1 MRDNYNPKIFYSLI
15 YYFARAF
22 MCSYGQLE
30 VAGTENIPLTGGCL
44 FAANHQSFMD
54 PPLIGSCI
62 SKEMYFLARGSL
74 SDNPIL
80 KVILPHCNVIPVSKS
95 GNDVAAF
102 KKMFKVL
109 KSNGSILLFPEGTRS
124 KDGNLLPAK
133 GGAGLIACKTRVP
146 VVPVRVFGAHE
157 IMPKGSYLLNR
168 GPLQVVFEKPIFAE
182 EYDPAANKSLE
193 PKERFL
199 YASRY
204 IMDKIAGIQCLP
216 ISKF

>member
-1 MRDNYNPKIFYSLI
+1 MRDNYNPKIAYSLV

-22 MCSYGQLE
+22 METYGRLS
-30 VAGTENIPLTGGCL
+30 VTGTENIPTNGGCL
-44 FAANHQSFMD
+44 FAANHQSFLD

-62 SKEMYFLARGSL
+62 CQDMYFLARGTL

-80 KVILPHCNVIPVSKS
+80 KLILPYCNVIPVNKS
-95 GNDVAAF
+95 GNDIAAF

-109 KSNGSILLFPEGTRS
+109 KENASILLFPEGTRS
-124 KDGNLLPAK
+124 PDGKLLPAK

-157 IMPKGSYLLNR
+157 ILPKGQHVLDR
-168 GPLQVVFEKPIFAE
+168 GDLQVVFEKPIFAE
-182 EYDPAANKSLE
+182 EYDPPENKTMD

-199 YASRY
+199 FASRY
-204 IMDKIAGIQCLP
+204 IMSRIAAIERPSILGL
-216 ISKF
+216 